1 MKLINFNLI
10 NYILFYIKM
19 NILDKK
25 VIYDII
31 DNKVYGIIN
40 NNYGNSYITHSNKS
54 ILDIYVN
61 DYYDNM
67 IKTYDSYNLK
77 LLFNALK
84 LNTNLK
90 LLKLIKLCDYS
101 NFSRLFDLDLLCDS
115 LKNNKKLKYLEL
127 SENGLYNINSLS
139 KIFINSK
146 IKFLDLS
153 YNEITDLTVIIHF
166 LENNNTLQYLYLNH
180 NCIDDYNLN
189 LLCKVLE
196 NNNTLQYLDLSY
208 NKDITNLYPIIK
220 LLEKNKFIKSI
231 KLDTESSCVAAAIID
246 IENTITKIDKRFKY
260 DFIS

>member
-1 MKLINFNLI
+1 
-10 NYILFYIKM
+10 M
-19 NILDKK
+19 NISDKK

-31 DNKVYGIIN
+31 DNKVYGVIN
-40 NNYGNSYITHSNKS
+40 NNYGNSYITHFDKT
-54 ILDIYVN
+54 ILDIYVS
-61 DYYDNM
+61 DYYDDM
-67 IKTYDSYNLK
+67 IKIYDSYNLK

-84 LNTNLK
+84 LNTNII
-90 LLKLIKLCDYS
+90 LLKLIKLGDYS
-101 NFSRLFDLDLLCDS
+101 HFNKLYDLDLLCDS
-115 LKNNKKLKYLEL
+115 LKNNKKLEYLEL
-127 SENGLYNINSLS
+127 SENGLNDITSLS

-180 NCIDDYNLN
+180 NCIDDFNLN

-208 NKDITNLYPIIK
+208 NENITNIFPIIK
-220 LLEKNKFIKSI
+220 CLEKNKFIKSI

-246 IENTITKIDKRFKY
+246 MENTITKIDKRFDY
-260 DFIS
+260 HF